1 MNTEHSKLDIKIIYP
16 SLEELIKEDR
26 PAISQSSIN
35 TYLSNL
41 KSLGITTQP
50 QTEKLHDVEG
60 IIESISKHKVS
71 QQRNLISAI
80 MIILRANNMRKHT
93 YELYRQKLYD
103 LGLIYS
109 KEINENKKTEV
120 QEKNWIKIDEL
131 KKITKKMLKK
141 NVNQKSLIAAL
152 YSFQPPVRL
161 DYYNMKIV
169 GKDEETNDK
178 QNYLVVY
185 NTRRKEF
192 IFNDFKTAHKYNQ
205 VVVKINPAIN
215 RILNKF
221 LKQNPNREYLLQ
233 QKNGNPLTRNGLG
246 RMLPRIFKETG
257 KEVSINI
264 IRHCYISENTDL
276 EMLKSAKDLAKNMMH
291 SSGVQMSYAK
301 NETVEDENNQS

>member
-1 MNTEHSKLDIKIIYP
+1 
-16 SLEELIKEDR
+16 
-26 PAISQSSIN
+26 
-35 TYLSNL
+35 
-41 KSLGITTQP
+41 
-50 QTEKLHDVEG
+50 
-60 IIESISKHKVS
+60 
-71 QQRNLISAI
+71 
-80 MIILRANNMRKHT
+80 
-93 YELYRQKLYD
+93 
-103 LGLIYS
+103 
-109 KEINENKKTEV
+109 
-120 QEKNWIKIDEL
+120 
-131 KKITKKMLKK
+131 MLKT

-192 IFNDFKTAHKYNQ
+192 VFNDFKTAHKYNQ
-205 VVVKINPAIN
+205 VVVKVNPEIN
-215 RILNKF
+215 RVLNKF
-221 LKQNPNREYLLQ
+221 LKQFPNREYLLQ

-246 RMLPRIFKETG
+246 RMLPRIFKDTG

-291 SSGVQMSYAK
+291 SSGVQMNYAK
-301 NETVEDENNQS
+301 NETVEEEIN